1 MRFKKQAAA
10 EPVSRIIPEA
20 DVRNFDTPDLACIKP
35 LHKSDIT
42 LLRSL
47 SSELRVTGVI
57 DREATVTGGQTLLEL
72 NSIFSEAQEHQK
84 YEKDINPAFFDAEA
98 DAFLEDRQ
106 LTEGDLFEN
115 PSFDGIDDYGNQVYD
130 RFVETE
136 ENEKTL
142 ADTILGVSNSETPE
156 NFNPTRGRESA
167 IRLSDGTI
175 IYGELI

>member
-1 MRFKKQAAA
+1 MRIKKQAIAK
-10 EPVSRIIPEA
+10 PISRIIPEA
-20 DVRNFDTPDLACIKP
+20 DVRNFDAPDLACIKP
-35 LHKSDIT
+35 LHKSDVS

-47 SSELRVTGVI
+47 TIELRVTGVI
-57 DREATVTGGQTLLEL
+57 DRTATVTESQTLIQLS
-72 NSIFSEAQEHQK
+72 SIFSEAEEHQK

-136 ENEKTL
+136 EN
-142 ADTILGVSNSETPE
+142 
-156 NFNPTRGRESA
+156 
-167 IRLSDGTI
+167 
-175 IYGELI
+175 